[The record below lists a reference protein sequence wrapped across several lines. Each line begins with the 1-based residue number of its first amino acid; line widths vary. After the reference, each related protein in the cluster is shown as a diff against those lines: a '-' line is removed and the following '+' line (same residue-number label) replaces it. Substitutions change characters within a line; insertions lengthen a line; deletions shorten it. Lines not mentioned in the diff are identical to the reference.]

1 MPHTSSATYAALK
14 SWMMLPVGNTKLAS
28 DLKSL
33 KADRQA
39 PNDDGC
45 LSKGATSGTEL
56 MGSKPFWELKIT

>member
-1 MPHTSSATYAALK
+1 
-14 SWMMLPVGNTKLAS
+14 MLPVGNTKLVS